1 MAKKVFTS
9 NFVSYVKYELQ
20 EEKWLDKDTYLLVF
34 QDMTDKDGE
43 TCHLEVEYHVDE
55 DKFTYTRVYADE
67 NVDAIYFVSATFKN
81 QFMEYVLKQIGKID
95 DDTTITTSNI
105 EVSLKLAVPLNM
117 MVHEFKEWLDNISIQ
132 VTNENDKVKILD
144 VIKK

>member
-20 EEKWLDKDTYLLVF
+20 EEKWFDKDTYLLVF

-43 TCHLEVEYHVDE
+43 TYHLEVEYHVDE
-55 DKFTYTRVYADE
+55 DKFTYTRVYEYE
-67 NVDAIYFVSATFKN
+67 NIDAIYFVSATFKN

-117 MVHEFKEWLDNISIQ
+117 TVHDFEEWLDNISIQ
-132 VTNENDKVKILD
+132 VTNENGKVKILD